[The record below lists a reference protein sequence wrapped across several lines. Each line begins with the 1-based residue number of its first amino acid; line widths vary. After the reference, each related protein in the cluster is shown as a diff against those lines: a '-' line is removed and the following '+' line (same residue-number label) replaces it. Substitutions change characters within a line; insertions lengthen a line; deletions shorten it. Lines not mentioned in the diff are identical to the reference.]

1 MLMLTGCGV
10 QLNSRDFVSM
20 MGISEDNGIWEVSV
34 RIFSPSE
41 EEPLLLSGM
50 GTSYHDAV
58 RSVEHDR
65 GKELF
70 FGRCEAVIADGDV
83 ISHDDRLRLLLG
95 EGISS
100 GCPVIYS
107 ESPAEVIDK
116 WEDGEVLKNRM
127 TEYIKDGM
135 LCEAPMMDVCS
146 AVFSGKSVVIPEAE
160 GDFSGGVMLKN
171 GRAFQMNLTDMQAFS
186 LLHGDEIHFSFENC
200 MVQLSDVNVNIY
212 KHTGNVSEYDISIDA
227 CCTVTELS
235 GHREEECVETA
246 KKYISYAIK
255 NLLEKAE
262 KQSFIG
268 ELIPS
273 GDGYGNI
280 YNIHIDTKKAAAF
293 ATAFWCAVRDSN
305 P

>member
-1 MLMLTGCGV
+1 MKKYRLGALVLLMLMLTGCGV
-10 QLNSRDFVSM
+10 QLNRRDFVSM
-20 MGISEDNGIWEVSV
+20 MGISEDNGMWEVSV
-34 RIFSPSE
+34 RIYSPSE
-41 EEPLLLSGM
+41 EESEFLSGT

-70 FGRCEAVIADGDV
+70 LGRCEAVIADKDV
-83 ISHDDRLRLLLG
+83 ISHDNRLRLLLG
-95 EGISS
+95 EGISA

-107 ESPAEVIDK
+107 ESPAEVLDK
-116 WEDGEVLKNRM
+116 WEDGEVLINRM
-127 TEYIKDGM
+127 KEFMKDGM

-171 GRAFQMNLTDMQAFS
+171 GGVFRMNLTDMQALS
-186 LLHGDEIHFSFENC
+186 LLRGGDIRFSFENC
-200 MVQLSDVNVNIY
+200 MAQLSDVDVNIY
-212 KHTGNVSEYDISIDA
+212 KHTGEVSEYDISIDA

-235 GHREEECVETA
+235 GHRDEECVEMA
-246 KKYISYAIK
+246 KGNISYAMT

-262 KQSFIG
+262 KQGFLG

-273 GDGYGNI
+273 GDGYGNL
-280 YNIHIDTKKAAAF
+280 YNIQIGIKK
-293 ATAFWCAVRDSN
+293 
-305 P
+305 